1 MEQQKRNRRKLRTK
15 NLEQD
20 VERLQANVNQL
31 QARNTEISIERDE
44 LLRENNGIKLKL
56 SLQTQ
61 QVIDATKSATDYRKR
76 AESVAARAARA
87 EARLDV
93 AKKAAEA
100 MRKKTTRALLTRDKR
115 VSVSADGT
123 RRPVHRV
130 HTASSADGG
139 KRMAL
144 EEVTTTTLGSF
155 MTRSMGGL
163 QYRRVECVFAMQSD
177 VD

>member
-1 MEQQKRNRRKLRTK
+1 M
-15 NLEQD
+15 
-20 VERLQANVNQL
+20 VERLQAKVTQL
-31 QARNTEISIERDE
+31 QARNIEISIERDE

-61 QVIDATKSATDYRKR
+61 QVKDATTSATNYRKR

-93 AKKAAEA
+93 AKKAADA

-123 RRPVHRV
+123 RRPMHRV
-130 HTASSADGG
+130 HTSI
-139 KRMAL
+139 
-144 EEVTTTTLGSF
+144 
-155 MTRSMGGL
+155 
-163 QYRRVECVFAMQSD
+163 EC
-177 VD
+177 